1 MRLSIA
7 LPPGEQVMTFPA
19 ITSDGQVIAYV
30 SGRTAST
37 SQLYLRT
44 LGDFVARPVADSVG
58 AQYPF
63 FSPDGRGIAFFAGG
77 KLRRASVAGG
87 AAIDLAPSATP
98 WGGTWDTEGRI
109 VYTTG
114 LGSGLWRVPADG
126 GSPEQLTK
134 PDGAAAGYAH
144 VFPERLPGT
153 GDILFAF
160 WGRTFQAAQL
170 SAQTRTWRDS
180 HSALENDRRQHVCD
194 AAATS

>member
-1 MRLSIA
+1 MTGAGCVARPEPCGDVGRRLCVRSRPSPLPVA
-7 LPPGEQVMTFPA
+7 GWPGRPRRRRTCVFRLRMPPGEQVMTYPA

-44 LGDFVARPVADSVG
+44 LGDFVARPVANSVG

-98 WGGTWDTEGRI
+98 WGGTWDTRGPDRLHHWSRVRTVARAGR
-109 VYTTG
+109 
-114 LGSGLWRVPADG
+114 RRDP
-126 GSPEQLTK
+126 
-134 PDGAAAGYAH
+134 GAAH
-144 VFPERLPGT
+144 E
-153 GDILFAF
+153 
-160 WGRTFQAAQL
+160 
-170 SAQTRTWRDS
+170 TR
-180 HSALENDRRQHVCD
+180 RRRCGIRPCISR
-194 AAATS
+194 ATPRHG